1 MPAVTGLQQMQAL
14 MILYN
19 LKKTNDTPDKESQ
32 VRVDMES
39 HEDVYRK
46 NYEFGFEIQFNYSS
60 VEVEMV
66 KKIVNIFNRVDSG
79 GNDSKIIC
87 HLGELKGILS
97 NLSKKVWRQEQAYWN
112 ILDASLTMAR
122 FLRW

>member
-1 MPAVTGLQQMQAL
+1 MAMPAITGLQQKQAP

-46 NYEFGFEIQFNYSS
+46 NYEFGFEIEFNYSS
-60 VEVEMV
+60 VNEE
-66 KKIVNIFNRVDSG
+66 
-79 GNDSKIIC
+79 
-87 HLGELKGILS
+87 
-97 NLSKKVWRQEQAYWN
+97 
-112 ILDASLTMAR
+112 
-122 FLRW
+122 

>member
-1 MPAVTGLQQMQAL
+1 M
-14 MILYN
+14 
-19 LKKTNDTPDKESQ
+19 
-32 VRVDMES
+32 RVDMES

-79 GNDSKIIC
+79 GNDS
-87 HLGELKGILS
+87 
-97 NLSKKVWRQEQAYWN
+97 
-112 ILDASLTMAR
+112 
-122 FLRW
+122 LRDV